1 VAQVGGSLGYAE
13 YSTVVSGG
21 SSVLV
26 SGTLVIAQGPLPRGC
41 PSHSVVIGCPY
52 DHDLTS
58 YTVVEIIEVAYGS
71 SYFRDDD
78 S

>member
-1 VAQVGGSLGYAE
+1 
-13 YSTVVSGG
+13 
-21 SSVLV
+21 VLV

-71 SYFRDDD
+71 SYSRDDD